1 MSENQSKPVFF
12 ITCFLPVL
20 LLISLDSFALYL
32 QGQSKAISHFSFA
45 VFVAQ
50 LLCILVCH
58 KGEICNGQRSRLIK
72 VNNYFLIYWIFWLLL
87 SLFSNYHYVLTDMLC
102 LCGIGTTLAIYFQ
115 PAEVQLRKSILLF
128 ATLFAALGIVLYGL
142 IFTQLS
148 WVALLPYSPFGQI
161 LLGVILANLVLVISK
176 NRLQGFIA
184 LLPLIMIVCLL
195 LNAIFSVLL
204 VYLALQSAVIFANE
218 LALGLY
224 FLLHLVLMVI
234 IAFPIIKQT
243 KLSYQTLLLLFFI
256 TASLPIW
263 TNFAFLK

>member
-12 ITCFLPVL
+12 ITCFLPLL

-32 QGQSKAISHFSFA
+32 QGQSKAISHFSLA

-102 LCGIGTTLAIYFQ
+102 LCGIGSTLAIYFQ
-115 PAEVQLRKSILLF
+115 SADLQLRKAILFFGALL
-128 ATLFAALGIVLYGL
+128 AGLGIVVYGL

-161 LLGVILANLVLVISK
+161 LLGVILAYLVLVISK

-204 VYLALQSAVIFANE
+204 VYLVQSAVIFSNE

-224 FLLHLVLMVI
+224 FLLHLVLMAI